1 MADEI
6 QTFKALICIHK
17 VLQEGH
23 PVTIREAHTHT
34 GWLESLTR
42 GIVGEG
48 LRGTAVSFGNHNHL
62 EERLTPGSGYGPLIR
77 EYVYFLLA
85 KLAFHRH
92 HPEFNGIDII
102 NHRVFFYSGM
112 RSNGCAGVFDY
123 EEYISL
129 KTINDPNE
137 G

>member
-23 PVTIREAHTHT
+23 PVTIREAHSHT

-92 HPEFNGIDII
+92 HPEFNGINII
-102 NHRVFFYSGM
+102 NRRVCLFVFT
-112 RSNGCAGVFDY
+112 RGCG
-123 EEYISL
+123 S
-129 KTINDPNE
+129 
-137 G
+137 

>member
-1 MADEI
+1 MADEV

-23 PVTIREAHTHT
+23 PVTIREAHAHT

-62 EERLTPGSGYGPLIR
+62 EEQLTPRSGYGPLIR

-92 HPEFNGIDII
+92 HPEFNGK
-102 NHRVFFYSGM
+102 RVP
-112 RSNGCAGVFDY
+112 AGLLLLECGGV
-123 EEYISL
+123 
-129 KTINDPNE
+129 NV
-137 G
+137 

>member
-23 PVTIREAHTHT
+23 PVTIREAHSHT

-92 HPEFNGIDII
+92 HPEFNGIKY
-102 NHRVFFYSGM
+102 NEPPCLFVCFTR
-112 RSNGCAGVFDY
+112 GCG
-123 EEYISL
+123 
-129 KTINDPNE
+129 